1 MAETGANLAGK
12 GAKGAGAE
20 DKYIRLFR
28 QLYRKAE
35 SGEIEKKEGS
45 VKRKGYYIVSEQ
57 SRGGAFFSCIVPE
70 GRLEEYRAVSGSG
83 HEALLGF
90 SVLVQKEGEDKI
102 RVGCFGISNA
112 RLLKSL
118 ANATKR
124 SWSYR
129 FMKKRMKSQ
138 KRGYGI

>member
-1 MAETGANLAGK
+1 MAQTGANFAEKGGK
-12 GAKGAGAE
+12 ETEAE
-20 DKYIRLFR
+20 EKYIRLFR
-28 QLYRKAE
+28 QLYKKAE
-35 SGEIEKKEGS
+35 KGELELKEGT
-45 VKRKGYYIVSEQ
+45 VKRKGYCIVSER
-57 SRGGAFFSCIVPE
+57 SRGGAFFVCIVPE
-70 GRLEEYRAVSGSG
+70 ERLEEYRAASGSG

-90 SVLVQKEGEDKI
+90 SVLVQKEGEERI

-129 FMKKRMKSQ
+129 FMKKRMRSQ

>member
-1 MAETGANLAGK
+1 MAQTGADFAGK
-12 GAKGAGAE
+12 GEKE
-20 DKYIRLFR
+20 DDKYIRLFR

-35 SGEIEKKEGS
+35 KGELEMKEGAA
-45 VKRKGYYIVSEQ
+45 KRKGYYIVSEQ
-57 SRGGAFFSCIVPE
+57 SRGGAFFACIVPE
-70 GRLEEYRAVSGSG
+70 ERLEEYRAVSGSG

-90 SVLVQKEGEDKI
+90 SVLVQKEGQEKM

-118 ANATKR
+118 AGATKR

-138 KRGYGI
+138 RRGYGI